1 MGTAVIQW
9 RRSRAKR
16 TTIVQAGLSSRREAP
31 GYAEELGKGTASD
44 SYCWRS
50 AAHRGGRAVLGQR
63 RGGVAR
69 SEENQMGG
77 ARAVA
82 VLETTR
88 GCY

>member
-1 MGTAVIQW
+1 VGAAVIQW

-16 TTIVQAGLSSRREAP
+16 TTAVRGGISSRREAP

-50 AAHRGGRAVLGQR
+50 MAHRGGRAALGQR
-63 RGGVAR
+63 RGGVAC
-69 SEENQMGG
+69 SEENQRRG

-82 VLETTR
+82 GLETTC